1 MTGRCR
7 QILILVSWMFLLI
20 SQAQAAEQPVLVFP
34 QIAAG
39 TAIRLEINLANLGNQ
54 VATGYIWFREDDGDS
69 MGLLVEGDQTAK
81 VSFSLPPGG
90 ARKFSASSDSTKVG
104 YAVVMSSSKS
114 VVGSLIYT
122 INGQYDVS
130 VPHSPATTQ
139 AHVVVDESKQFD
151 SAVAFLNTGSEQ
163 TTLRLSLRCEQGTE
177 IAKGTLELPGGQKVA
192 RFVQD
197 PDLLRGVPG
206 QLTGVLNITAD
217 KPFHLLG
224 LRQRQN
230 GALASLAAGT
240 GTFLTGGSQII
251 YLIDSGVDLTSR
263 GFSQEQ
269 LAGKTVYEL
278 TGISKSVRSQK
289 VVLRNTNLE
298 RAVTLKCY
306 FLNDKGREFLSFLI
320 VLKCGQTLIF
330 DPFDFEIP
338 GTGGLRTSQFVFG
351 TLEDI
356 HQGGAERW
364 TAAGFGSGRFL
375 FSAGAVGA
383 PLSGGDTAY
392 FLYPNEIAP
401 IGECGVTPA
410 LPTGAAPGISSQNL
424 HICNALPMAF
434 DYLTAD
440 RPESEEERNEAV
452 QADAQWMALTAFTRT
467 MSTVAGIALTCQA
480 PAVPDDPA
488 KVFEAFEA
496 LNEQSDEAED
506 GWPTALVIYN
516 GAETYKL
523 SK

>member
-1 MTGRCR
+1 MTGRGR
-7 QILILVSWMFLLI
+7 QILILVSWVFLLI
-20 SQAQAAEQPVLVFP
+20 LQAQAAEQPVLVFP

-39 TAIRLEINLANLGNQ
+39 PDIRLEINLANLGNQ

-69 MGLLVEGDQTAK
+69 MDLLVEGNQAAK
-81 VSFSLPPGG
+81 VSFALPPGG
-90 ARKFSASSDSTKVG
+90 ARKFSASSDLTKVG
-104 YAVVMSSSKS
+104 YAVVMSSSTS
-114 VVGSLIYT
+114 VVVGSLIYT

-130 VPHSPATTQ
+130 VPHSPATTR
-139 AHVVVDESKQFD
+139 AHVVVDKSKQFD

-177 IAKGTLELPGGQKVA
+177 IANDTLELPPGRKKAG
-192 RFVQD
+192 FVES
-197 PDLLRGVPG
+197 LLAGVPG

-224 LRQRQN
+224 LRQRLPN
-230 GALASLAAGT
+230 MTLASLTAGT
-240 GTFLTGGSQII
+240 GSFSEGGSQIM

-278 TGISKSVRSQK
+278 TGVSKATRSQK
-289 VVLRNTNLE
+289 VALRNTNLAK
-298 RAVTLKCY
+298 AVTLKCY

-338 GTGGLRTSQFVFG
+338 GTDDRTSEFIFG
-351 TLEDI
+351 SSADT
-356 HQGGAERW
+356 QPVGGPRW
-364 TAAGFGSGRFL
+364 TAAGFSSGKFL

-383 PLSGGDTAY
+383 PANGSDTAY
-392 FLYPNEIAP
+392 FLYPSVIAP
-401 IGECGVTPA
+401 TGECGVTPVN
-410 LPTGAAPGISSQNL
+410 TGSGGGFSTTDL
-424 HICNALPMAF
+424 HVCNALPMAF

-440 RPESEEERNEAV
+440 CPEPAEQRNEV
-452 QADAQWMALTAFTRT
+452 IQADAQWMALTAFSRT
-467 MSTVAGIALTCQA
+467 MSPAVGISLVCQA

-488 KVFEAFEA
+488 KVFAAFTA
-496 LNEQSDEAED
+496 LNEQSSRADD